1 MLIFS
6 HAWYYALWH
15 KQDKHKIIN
24 RIDTARR
31 FLAISRLH
39 LAAIL
44 YIFFYL
50 HANFRIASVIG
61 IIFVIND
68 KCNRTYQTCK
78 FLIFSPSIRSESC
91 SYNLSSNAIIFTLF
105 IYILH
110 FHFLHFN
117 YNYNASL
124 FHKNFYKFKNFFSS
138 LFLVDS

>member
-1 MLIFS
+1 MFRDERDKKKTIFERIVTNIKRLLIFS

-110 FHFLHFN
+110 FHNVYHII
-117 YNYNASL
+117 S
-124 FHKNFYKFKNFFSS
+124 
-138 LFLVDS
+138 